1 MENKPGKPIFDSRI
15 GIYTEDAVWFCSL
28 IGGPLAAGYIIA
40 ENFRVLNM
48 PVKRRITWWIISAET
63 LLLILLALFYD
74 SEVAVTNAISTALI
88 FLCFHIFQGKEVDE
102 YIAAGGLVVNPL
114 WAFLVAIEGL
124 FGSFLLLYFSEYL
137 YTNIPV
143 WFIPGRY

>member
-1 MENKPGKPIFDSRI
+1 MENKPGKPIIDPRI
-15 GIYTEDAVWFCSL
+15 GIYTEHAVWFCSL

-40 ENFRVLNM
+40 ENFRVLNR
-48 PVKRRITWWIISAET
+48 PVKRRRTWWIIVAET
-63 LLLILLALFYD
+63 LLIVLMTLIFD
-74 SEVAVTNAISTALI
+74 FEIAVINAISTVLI

-102 YIAAGGLVVNPL
+102 YLAAGGLVVNPL

-137 YTNIPV
+137 YTHIPV